1 MTGKNNSMIIK
12 VKSFIDFFIEL
23 KLKLYDRYFSDNIA
37 SFCICFMIGGEIK
50 IIRKGGVLS

>member
-1 MTGKNNSMIIK
+1 MIIK